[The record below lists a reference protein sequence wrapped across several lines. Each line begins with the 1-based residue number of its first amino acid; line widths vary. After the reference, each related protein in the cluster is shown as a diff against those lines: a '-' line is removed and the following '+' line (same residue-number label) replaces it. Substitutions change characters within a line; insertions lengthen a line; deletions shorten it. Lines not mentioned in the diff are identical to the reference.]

1 MKGKSMN
8 IFAKLLKKPNFS
20 YGSNYR
26 DSNENFRDY
35 IQYMKYLGEL

>member
-1 MKGKSMN
+1 MN

-26 DSNENFRDY
+26 DSNENFRGY
-35 IQYMKYLGEL
+35 T